1 MLIQNARV
9 LTMEGPALER
19 GCIRIADG
27 KIAAVAETLE
37 PQPGEELLDAS
48 GWTVMPGMVDAHC
61 HVGLYNY
68 GLGAEGSGT
77 NEMVTPMTPQLSAI
91 DSINPRN
98 SIMSDSYEAGITTIC
113 TGPGSANLIGGTF
126 TVIKTVGD
134 CVDKMIVKKE
144 AALKAAFG
152 ENPKRCYGR
161 MLGKEPFTRMGSLGM
176 MRQRFYDAKAYME
189 ACERAERGE
198 GERPERDLGLENMVK
213 VLRGEIPLKCH
224 AHRADDMFSAI
235 RLAKEFGFRITLEHC
250 TEGRKIARQL
260 AKEGYPLIVG
270 PFLTERWKVEMAID
284 YDSPIALAQEGI
296 EFAFCTD
303 APVVPQRLLPVIA
316 GYMVSRG
323 LDEQQ
328 AFRAITITPARILG
342 VDDRVGSIKP
352 GKDADLVCYDGHP
365 FDMEAKVRRVF
376 VDGATVFHQ

>member
-1 MLIQNARV
+1 MLIRNARIF
-9 LTMEGPALER
+9 TMEGADYEC

-27 KIAAVAETLE
+27 KIEAVAETLAPIE
-37 PQPGEELLDAS
+37 GEEVFEAE
-48 GWTVMPGMVDAHC
+48 GMTVMPGMVDAHC

-126 TVIKTVGD
+126 TIIKTVGD
-134 CVDKMIVKKE
+134 CVDDMVVKKE

-161 MLGKEPFTRMGSLGM
+161 MLGKEPYTRMGSMGM
-176 MRQRFYDAKAYME
+176 LRQKFYDAKAYME
-189 ACERAERGE
+189 KCERAAAGE
-198 GERPERDLGLENMVK
+198 GEMPEPDLGLDNIVK
-213 VLRGEIPLKCH
+213 VLKKQIPLKCH

-235 RLAKEFGFRITLEHC
+235 RLAKEFDINLTLEHC
-250 TEGRKIARQL
+250 TEGKKVAKLL
-260 AKEGYPLIVG
+260 AEENVPMIIG
-270 PFLTERWKVEMAID
+270 PYITERWKVEMDVD
-284 YDSPIALAQEGI
+284 YDAPVALAAEGI
-296 EFAFCTD
+296 EFAICTD

-316 GYMVSRG
+316 GYMVGRG
-323 LDEQQ
+323 LDEKQ
-328 AFRAITITPARILG
+328 ALRSITITPARILG
-342 VDDRVGSIKP
+342 VDDRVGSIKV
-352 GKDADLVCYDGHP
+352 GKDADLVIYDGHP
-365 FDMEAKVRRVF
+365 FDLAAKVRRVF
-376 VDGATVFHQ
+376 VDGETVFAQ

>member
-1 MLIQNARV
+1 MLIQNARIF
-9 LTMEGPALER
+9 TMEGQDYAR

-27 KIAAVAETLE
+27 KIEAVAETLSLL
-37 PQPGEELLDAS
+37 PDEEILDAE
-48 GWTVMPGMVDAHC
+48 GLTVMPGMVDAHC

-98 SIMSDSYEAGITTIC
+98 SIMSDSYEAGVTTIC

-134 CVDKMIVKKE
+134 CVDQMIVKKE

-152 ENPKRCYGR
+152 ENPKRCYGQ
-161 MLGKEPFTRMGSLGM
+161 MLGKEPYTRMGSLGM

-189 ACERAERGE
+189 ACERTEQGE
-198 GERPERDLGLENMVK
+198 GDMPERDLGLENMVK
-213 VLRGEIPLKCH
+213 VLRREIPLKCH

-235 RLAKEFGFRITLEHC
+235 RLAREFGFDITLEHC
-250 TEGRKIARQL
+250 TEGRKIAKQL
-260 AKEGYPLIVG
+260 AKEGYPMIVG
-270 PFLTERWKVEMAID
+270 PYITERWKVEMDID
-284 YDSPIALAQEGI
+284 YDVPITFAEEGI
-296 EFAFCTD
+296 EFALCTD

-316 GYMVSRG
+316 GYMVGRG
-323 LDEQQ
+323 LDEKQ
-328 AFRAITITPARILG
+328 ALSAITITPARILG
-342 VDDRVGSIKP
+342 VDGRVGSIKP
-352 GKDADLVCYDGHP
+352 GKDADLVLYDGHP
-365 FDMEAKVRRVF
+365 FDLEAKVRRVI
-376 VDGATVFHQ
+376 VDGATVFEQ

>member
-1 MLIQNARV
+1 MLIQNAHI
-9 LTMEGPALER
+9 LTMEGPEILQ
-19 GCIRIADG
+19 GCIRISDG
-27 KIAAVAETLE
+27 KILEVAERLE
-37 PQPGEELLDAS
+37 PLSGEESLDAH
-48 GWTVMPGMVDAHC
+48 GFTVMPGMVDAHC
-61 HVGLYNY
+61 HVGLYSY

-91 DSINPRN
+91 DSINPCN

-126 TVIKTVGD
+126 AVIKTVGTCID
-134 CVDKMIVKKE
+134 QMIIKEE

-161 MLGKEPFTRMGSLGM
+161 MMGKEPYTRMGSLGM
-176 MRQRFYDAKAYME
+176 MRQRFYDAKAYLE
-189 ACERAERGE
+189 ACQRAEQGK
-198 GERPERDLGLENMVK
+198 GSMPERDLGLENITK

-250 TEGRKIARQL
+250 TEGHKIARYL

-284 YDSPIALAQEGI
+284 YDAPIALAQEGI

-323 LDEQQ
+323 LNEQQ
-328 AFRAITITPARILG
+328 ALRAITITPAKILG
-342 VDDRVGSIKP
+342 VDNRVGSIKP
-352 GKDADLVCYDGHP
+352 GKDADLVFYDGHP
-365 FDMEAKVRRVF
+365 FDMEAKVRRVM
-376 VDGATVFHQ
+376 VDGTTVFAQ